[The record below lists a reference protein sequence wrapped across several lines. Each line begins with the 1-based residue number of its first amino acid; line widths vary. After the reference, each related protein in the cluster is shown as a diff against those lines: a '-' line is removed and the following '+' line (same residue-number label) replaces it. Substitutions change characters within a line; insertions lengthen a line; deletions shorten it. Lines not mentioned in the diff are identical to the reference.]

1 MTPAEAAQ
9 HPPLCCKKVSPIYTA
24 LLNAFLAAGI
34 TPHIAWVPKEMRQ
47 KIIDVLAENL
57 TDYLNGGTLNRVEQL

>member
-34 TPHIAWVPKEMRQ
+34 TPHIACEPDDETGIGRSCAPSGILSASFK
-47 KIIDVLAENL
+47 KLKK
-57 TDYLNGGTLNRVEQL
+57 YL